1 MTSIIILAA
10 GASTRLGRSKQTLP
24 YKDST
29 LLNHT
34 IEVALNSALGP
45 VLVVV
50 GANQE
55 EILPHIQKEQV
66 EIIVNTEYAEGIASS
81 IRAGIGFVQE
91 HLKQCNDVI
100 LMVCDQPHVDQ
111 QLLKSL
117 VNVKAA
123 TGKPLA
129 ACVYKET
136 VGVPALFDKQFFSHL
151 LSLNGEE
158 GGKKIL
164 MQNIDSIATVPFP
177 LGEVDIDTDA
187 DADALGTI

>member
-10 GASTRLGRSKQTLP
+10 GASTRLGRAKQTLP

-55 EILPHIQKEQV
+55 EILPHIKNEAL
-66 EIIVNTEYAEGIASS
+66 EIIINVEYAEGIASS

-111 QLLKSL
+111 HLLKSL
-117 VNVKAA
+117 VNAKAA
-123 TGKPLA
+123 TGKPIA

-136 VGVPALFDKQFFSHL
+136 MGVPALFDKQFFSHL

-164 MQNIDSIATVPFP
+164 MQNQVLIATVPFP
-177 LGEVDIDTDA
+177 LGEVDIDTAA
-187 DADALGTI
+187 DAEALSRT